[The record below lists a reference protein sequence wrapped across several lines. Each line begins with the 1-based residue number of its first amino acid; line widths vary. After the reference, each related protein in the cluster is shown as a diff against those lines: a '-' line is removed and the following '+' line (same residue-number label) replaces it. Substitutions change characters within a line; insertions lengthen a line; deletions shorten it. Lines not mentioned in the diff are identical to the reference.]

1 MGARA
6 GVSVTC
12 ADLCARGPSCGGEA
26 VRPKAQ
32 RSHVRTRLAQ
42 PPRAHALHATP
53 SLSARPSHG
62 RGFRQF
68 RNVDPNA
75 DDALHTMMHSTLYG
89 LCHVTNFASLVSKI
103 VRRRPTAN
111 STNEVK
117 GAGKGKCPMK
127 LVLLA
132 LSVALGH
139 AANTRGT
146 RLLASEDPDH
156 P

>member
-1 MGARA
+1 
-6 GVSVTC
+6 
-12 ADLCARGPSCGGEA
+12 
-26 VRPKAQ
+26 
-32 RSHVRTRLAQ
+32 
-42 PPRAHALHATP
+42 
-53 SLSARPSHG
+53 
-62 RGFRQF
+62 
-68 RNVDPNA
+68 
-75 DDALHTMMHSTLYG
+75 MMHSTLYAMLTQ
-89 LCHVTNFASLVSKI
+89 LCFLLDSKI
-103 VRRRPTAN
+103 VRRTTAN

>member
-75 DDALHTMMHSTLYG
+75 DDALHTMMHSTLYAMLTQ
-89 LCHVTNFASLVSKI
+89 LCFLLDSKI
-103 VRRRPTAN
+103 VRRRTTAN
-111 STNEVK
+111 STNE
-117 GAGKGKCPMK
+117 
-127 LVLLA
+127 
-132 LSVALGH
+132 
-139 AANTRGT
+139 
-146 RLLASEDPDH
+146 
-156 P
+156 